1 MLKKSHIILLSAHFA
16 AVVAGCSQTES
27 DMPVPPNDIAVV
39 SGFGDSK
46 NISFDRR
53 FACLD
58 SAAGILRVDSLKS
71 SHTFQ
76 PVVRSLDL
84 KPNTNYTLSFNYRV
98 EKPNMKENFF
108 HILVRTG
115 ANEDII
121 WENEGE
127 STVFKKLEY
136 KFTTPPGEKRYS
148 VQIHTRGKF
157 VGELSDFKLVEGFG
171 ENLYLAKPNAR
182 RFGGDLGNIP
192 SGAKEF
198 EVLPPAPAA
207 EKIVNAADF
216 GIAENC
222 ENFVSKMNAAIAKC
236 REIGASKLVL
246 NKGIYKVLNDGEI
259 NFSDL
264 KDFVFD
270 GSGSTLVYRKNYGGN
285 FNITNCRRM
294 VFKNLKMDWDW
305 ENDPI
310 ASLVEV
316 VKIEREGDSY
326 FDAKFLD
333 YEDFP
338 NKNSRIA
345 ILTGYD
351 KENSHIN
358 APGHFTRV
366 LELTKGKG
374 ITRREWVAP
383 NILRVYYSKNDLAP
397 FKVGQHFVFAH
408 YYYDMHGFFLRSNE
422 HLSIENVEILSCA
435 GHAFAVAGT
444 QKYWQ
449 LKNVKI
455 GIPQGSKARY
465 LSCAGDHLHIAYS
478 AGYFKMLSCDF
489 SGGNDDCLNAHDC
502 SIYARP
508 VSGGSAGE
516 NVLRTLSTRNVSEF
530 YVGDEIELR
539 NDDYSPTGFAAKIVS
554 VKWPSGGSGAC
565 DIAFDKSL
573 PKPSGD
579 GFVLFNRRYGTKN
592 IIIRDCNFH
601 DTKARAILMLGSDVT
616 IERCRFANLAGM
628 AVKVETGYTFNSWC
642 EGYGADNIVLRDCV
656 FENACMRSSKG
667 GRNCK
672 DIFISSYCKTDPSRE
687 KAKFPILTNILFEN
701 NSFKNTKGLLAEIH
715 SADNVIFRGNEIY
728 PLAQT
733 DSSGGLKEMF
743 LIGNSKN
750 IKIVNND
757 IVLQNTSLECAAFAE
772 DKSTEGIVFAGN
784 RIVAP
789 PKN

>member
-1 MLKKSHIILLSAHFA
+1 MLRELGECLLFSCFGIMA
-16 AVVAGCSQTES
+16 AGCCQTES
-27 DMPVPPNDIAVV
+27 DAPMPPADAVVV

-53 FACLD
+53 FASFD
-58 SAAGILRVDSLKS
+58 SSTGVLRVDSLKS
-71 SHTFQ
+71 AHMFQ
-76 PVVRSLDL
+76 PIVRSLNL

-98 EKPNMKENFF
+98 ENPNMKEHFF

-115 ANEDII
+115 ANEDIL

-127 STVFKKLEY
+127 SAQFKRLEY
-136 KFTTPPGEKRYS
+136 KFTTPPGGKLYS
-148 VQIHTRGKF
+148 VQIHARGKF

-171 ENLYLAKPNAR
+171 ENLYIATPEAR
-182 RFGGDLGNIP
+182 KFCGDLGKIP
-192 SGAKEF
+192 SGAEDF
-198 EVLPPAPAA
+198 EVLPPAPSS

-216 GIAENC
+216 GISENC
-222 ENFVSKMNAAIAKC
+222 ENFVAKMNAAIAKC

-246 NKGIYKVLNDGEI
+246 NKGIYKVANDGEI

-264 KDFVFD
+264 KDFIFD

-316 VKIEREGDSY
+316 VKIERNGDSY

-333 YEDFP
+333 YENFP

-351 KENSHIN
+351 MKNSHIN
-358 APGHFTRV
+358 APGLFTRV

-383 NILRVYYSKNDLAP
+383 NVLRVYYSKNDLAP
-397 FKVGQHFVFAH
+397 FEIGQHFIFAH

-422 HLSIENVEILSCA
+422 HLSLENVEILSCA

-455 GIPQGSKARY
+455 GIPKGSKARY

-502 SIYARP
+502 SIYAQP
-508 VSGGSAGE
+508 VPGE
-516 NVLRTLSTRNVSEF
+516 KGKSNVLRTLSKRNVSEF
-530 YVGDEIELR
+530 YAGDEIELR
-539 NDDYSPTGFAAKIVS
+539 NDDYSPTGFVSKIVS
-554 VKWPSGGSGAC
+554 VKWPSDGSGMC
-565 DIAFDKSL
+565 DIAFEKDI
-573 PKPSGD
+573 PKPSGN

-628 AVKVETGYTFNSWC
+628 AVKIETGYTFNSWC

-656 FENACMRSSKG
+656 FENACMRSSKS

-672 DIFISSYCKTDPSRE
+672 DIIISSYCKTDPSRE

-701 NSFKNTKGLLAEIH
+701 NTFKNVKGLLAEIH

-733 DSSGGLKEMF
+733 DASAGLKEIF

-750 IKIVNND
+750 IKIVNNN
-757 IVLQNTSLECAAFAE
+757 IVSGNSSSEYAACAE
-772 DKSTEGIVFAGN
+772 DKSTRSIVFAGN
-784 RIVAP
+784 RIVEP
-789 PKN
+789 

>member
-1 MLKKSHIILLSAHFA
+1 M
-16 AVVAGCSQTES
+16 
-27 DMPVPPNDIAVV
+27 
-39 SGFGDSK
+39 
-46 NISFDRR
+46 
-53 FACLD
+53 
-58 SAAGILRVDSLKS
+58 
-71 SHTFQ
+71 
-76 PVVRSLDL
+76 
-84 KPNTNYTLSFNYRV
+84 
-98 EKPNMKENFF
+98 
-108 HILVRTG
+108 
-115 ANEDII
+115 
-121 WENEGE
+121 
-127 STVFKKLEY
+127 
-136 KFTTPPGEKRYS
+136 
-148 VQIHTRGKF
+148 
-157 VGELSDFKLVEGFG
+157 
-171 ENLYLAKPNAR
+171 
-182 RFGGDLGNIP
+182 
-192 SGAKEF
+192 
-198 EVLPPAPAA
+198 
-207 EKIVNAADF
+207 
-216 GIAENC
+216 
-222 ENFVSKMNAAIAKC
+222 
-236 REIGASKLVL
+236 
-246 NKGIYKVLNDGEI
+246 
-259 NFSDL
+259 
-264 KDFVFD
+264 FD

-508 VSGGSAGE
+508 VSGGSAGA

-733 DSSGGLKEMF
+733 DSSGGLKQMF